1 LEHGV
6 PATTTTT
13 TTTATTNPTFS
24 PPPITSNGKVEVE
37 SVDVPDK
44 GSSSYRGVWK
54 ASKEQQ
60 NSLVFNFV
68 GAKKDVSHI
77 ENDGLDLSSRA
88 KSQGKGVILLDPGE
102 SNDGEEEELGSDLK
116 LNVTWV
122 GAEVTTGKSSLRSK
136 NNTKK
141 LNISFNDKTE
151 VFEYPSF
158 EPVSPVQSPEEE
170 PEVSARLKS
179 NTPVGSSG
187 GLGSYTPSK
196 IHLSDSPFLLGVSRS
211 GPSTPNNPLA
221 STSTSSSSSSSSS
234 NSASPALVPAD
245 HGVSWGRAA
254 SSDML
259 F

>member
-1 LEHGV
+1 L
-6 PATTTTT
+6 
-13 TTTATTNPTFS
+13 
-24 PPPITSNGKVEVE
+24 
-37 SVDVPDK
+37 PDK
-44 GSSSYRGVWK
+44 GSSSYREAWK
-54 ASKEQQ
+54 ASKSEQ

-102 SNDGEEEELGSDLK
+102 SNDGEEEEGGSDLK

-158 EPVSPVQSPEEE
+158 EPVSPIQTPEEE

-211 GPSTPNNPLA
+211 SGPNNPLA
-221 STSTSSSSSSSSS
+221 SAASSSPPTSSSSNSSSAS
-234 NSASPALVPAD
+234 NSSASPALVPAD